1 MQSYPRTHPRRF
13 RERHPQ
19 PGYFRRQLRLE
30 VDSCATADLLRVGL
44 VAASRVESTPPID
57 PFLPAS
63 SPVEGQAEQ
72 QQQQQQEQQQQQPD
86 AEQGLSSVRPGH
98 RSSQVYD
105 PDAALSVAALLAK
118 EMEEER
124 SHTGGGLWSSDRATS
139 RPGGTPEPARATKP
153 VLRRSVSMTSVGS
166 STAVNTAVEATAMN
180 RRSLPRN
187 NAYGRGSD
195 TAGEIS
201 KIDTKAALRRL
212 YGAIE
217 GRGMAAVKRG
227 ANGKG
232 RSRVMLRSRAK
243 EGTVGWA
250 HVLPPF
256 SRKFVAASL
265 LVGASRSSRVV
276 TLHFKGRE
284 AVSILYILTLG
295 LFCEGFDVIL
305 LCFNVYTVV
314 VGHELYFGRCIF

>member
-1 MQSYPRTHPRRF
+1 M
-13 RERHPQ
+13 
-19 PGYFRRQLRLE
+19 
-30 VDSCATADLLRVGL
+30 
-44 VAASRVESTPPID
+44 AASQVEPTPPID
-57 PFLPAS
+57 PFLPPP
-63 SPVEGQAEQ
+63 SPVAE
-72 QQQQQQEQQQQQPD
+72 EEEQQQQPD

-124 SHTGGGLWSSDRATS
+124 SRTGGALWSSERAAS

-153 VLRRSVSMTSVGS
+153 VLRRSVSMTSVES
-166 STAVNTAVEATAMN
+166 SSAANTAVEATAMN

-187 NAYGRGSD
+187 NAYGSGLD
-195 TAGEIS
+195 AAGEIS

-227 ANGKG
+227 PNGKG
-232 RSRVMLRSRAK
+232 RSRVMIRSRAR

-256 SRKFVAASL
+256 SRKFVAANM

-284 AVSILYILTLG
+284 PVSTL
-295 LFCEGFDVIL
+295 
-305 LCFNVYTVV
+305 
-314 VGHELYFGRCIF
+314 